1 MFRKSGLV
9 VLFPAVALM
18 ATPTGSATADA
29 IPQIQGVWDCQIVRA
44 GNLSERPLLYTF
56 HADGTAT
63 YSSQTNI
70 SNLGFTSRGGG
81 YGEVQKAGP
90 TDYHVM
96 AVENLYKDGNAGGRF
111 LVDAYYH
118 LSSKGDKLCSGS
130 LPGDPCPTNGNAK
143 VTKFQF
149 PDANNANAC
158 NLDSPLNIND
168 QICGE
173 VDLLNPPPDGN
184 GVINVVTRCDRLD
197 TFTTYGSPVPVFP
210 IPTP

>member
-1 MFRKSGLV
+1 MFGKSGLM
-9 VLFPAVALM
+9 VLFLAVALM
-18 ATPTGSATADA
+18 AIPTGSATAQA

-56 HADGTAT
+56 HMDGTAT

-90 TDYHVM
+90 ADYHVR
-96 AVENLYKDGNAGGRF
+96 AVENLYKNGNAGGRF

-130 LPGDPCPTNGNAK
+130 LSGDPCPTNGNVR
-143 VTKFQF
+143 VTQFLF
-149 PDANNANAC
+149 PDTSNTC
-158 NLDSPLNIND
+158 NQYSPVTIND
-168 QICGE
+168 PICGE
-173 VDLLNPPPDGN
+173 VDVLNPP
-184 GVINVVTRCDRLD
+184 VINVVTRCDRLD
-197 TFTTYGSPVPVFP
+197 TLTTYGSSVPVFP
-210 IPTP
+210 IPNP

>member
-1 MFRKSGLV
+1 MFGKSGLM
-9 VLFPAVALM
+9 VLFLAVALM
-18 ATPTGSATADA
+18 AIHTGSATAQA

-56 HADGTAT
+56 HMDGTAT

-90 TDYHVM
+90 TDYHVTS
-96 AVENLYKDGNAGGRF
+96 VENLYKNGNAGGRF
-111 LVDAYYH
+111 LVDTYYH
-118 LSSKGDKLCSGS
+118 LSSQGDKLCSGS
-130 LPGDPCPTNGNAK
+130 LSGDPCPANGNVR
-143 VTKFQF
+143 VTKFLF
-149 PDANNANAC
+149 PDANNAC

-168 QICGE
+168 PICGE
-173 VDLLNPPPDGN
+173 VDLLNPPPVGN

-197 TFTTYGSPVPVFP
+197 TITTYGSSAPVFP
-210 IPTP
+210 IPNPTP

>member
-1 MFRKSGLV
+1 MFGKSGLMI
-9 VLFPAVALM
+9 LFLAVALM
-18 ATPTGSATADA
+18 AIPTGSATAQA

-56 HADGTAT
+56 HMDGTAT

-90 TDYHVM
+90 TDYHVR

-118 LSSKGDKLCSGS
+118 LNSKGDKLCSGS
-130 LPGDPCPTNGNAK
+130 LTGDPCPTNGNVR
-143 VTKFQF
+143 VTQFLF
-149 PDANNANAC
+149 PDAHNSC

-168 QICGE
+168 PICGE
-173 VDLLNPPPDGN
+173 VDLLNPSPVGN

-197 TFTTYGSPVPVFP
+197 TFTTYGSSVPVFP
-210 IPTP
+210 IPNPTP